1 MPLQSEYYIKRDDD
15 DVLEMQIKRNC
26 LIVRVFKV
34 IISYSII
41 FLILSIL
48 PIKNMLVVWIIF
60 SLILFY
66 MLHYLSLNTHIFLS
80 VNRRRGIMIS
90 YNLWNFILKKPKI
103 LKIANIS
110 NFLIKECPNPKYNN
124 NYSIHE
130 LLEPFERS
138 YDKIIVQRRNEK
150 DIVVCLSNSS
160 ENVNYISYKF
170 SNYIQCPVFTEGNS
184 I

>member
-1 MPLQSEYYIKRDDD
+1 MTLQSEYYIKRDDD
-15 DVLEMQIKRNC
+15 DVLEMQIKRSC
-26 LIVRVFKV
+26 LIARVSKV
-34 IISYSII
+34 VISYSIV
-41 FLILSIL
+41 FLILFIL
-48 PIKNMLVVWIIF
+48 PIENMLIVWAIF

-66 MLHYLSLNTHIFLS
+66 MLHYLSLNTHISLS
-80 VNRRRGIMIS
+80 IDHKQGIMNS
-90 YNLWNFILKKPKI
+90 YNLRNFILKKPKI

-130 LLEPFERS
+130 IFEPFERS

-150 DIVVCLSNSS
+150 DTVVCLSNNS

-170 SNYIQCPVFTEGNS
+170 SKYIQCPVFTEGNN